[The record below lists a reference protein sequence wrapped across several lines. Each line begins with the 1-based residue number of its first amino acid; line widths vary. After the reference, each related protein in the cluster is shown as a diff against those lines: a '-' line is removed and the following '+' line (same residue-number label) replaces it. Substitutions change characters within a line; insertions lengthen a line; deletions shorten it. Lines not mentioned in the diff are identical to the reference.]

1 LEAQP
6 EQYVLIL
13 MTLIKKKKFPRLN
26 IEMNGRINLDFTTGF
41 TDQGI
46 TNQFTSPT
54 KLGDDVG
61 RDLVKGTIEKNLLN
75 QTYFSDANVQIIQN
89 RLIYEVY
96 QKSNGK
102 WRIGPQSAENLLI
115 IMRSM
120 YFQYGKNLDYA
131 IKEQISELND
141 YVIAFAVPKILSEV
155 DMYETYRKDI
165 TTLPVPMSRSVNL
178 SQAGTKSRPL
188 NPFF

>member
-1 LEAQP
+1 
-6 EQYVLIL
+6 
-13 MTLIKKKKFPRLN
+13 MTLISKKKFPRLN
-26 IEMNGRINLDFTTGF
+26 IEMNGRINLESTTGF

-46 TNQFTSPT
+46 IKQFNSATH
-54 KLGDDVG
+54 LGDDVG
-61 RDLVKGTIEKNLLN
+61 KDLIKGNVEKNLLN
-75 QTYFSDANVQIIQN
+75 QTFFSNANVQIIQN

-96 QKSNGK
+96 RKSNGK

-120 YFQYGKNLDYA
+120 YFQYGKNLDCA
-131 IKEQISELND
+131 IKEQITELND
-141 YVIAFAVPKILSEV
+141 YVVGFAVPKILSEI

-165 TTLPVPMSRSVNL
+165 TTMPVPLSHAVNL
-178 SQAGTKSRPL
+178 SQSGTKSRPL

>member
-1 LEAQP
+1 
-6 EQYVLIL
+6 

-54 KLGDDVG
+54 KLGNDVG

-102 WRIGPQSAENLLI
+102 YRIGPQSAENLLI

-131 IKEQISELND
+131 IKEQITELNN
-141 YVIAFAVPKILSEV
+141 YVIAFAVPKILSEA